1 MGFVSEHDAVE
12 RLSSRLTLFSKR
24 IFPVVWIA
32 ILGVFAVALTLGH
45 RPGMVLDPVIL
56 IAPIAATVIGYFV
69 MKRTVFNLVDE
80 VWDGGDFLL
89 VRNKGQEDRI
99 PLENIVNVNYT
110 MLGNNRRATL
120 KLRTPS
126 RLGSEVAFMPVAPSW
141 RLSFVKNP
149 ILEELIDRVD
159 AARLRK
165 R

>member
-1 MGFVSEHDAVE
+1 VGFVSEHDAVE
-12 RLSSRLTLFSKR
+12 RLSSKWTLVSKR

-32 ILGVFAVALTLGH
+32 ILAAFAIALTLGR
-45 RPGMVLDPVIL
+45 RPGVMLDPVIL
-56 IAPIAATVIGYFV
+56 IAPIAATVIGYLV

-89 VRNKGQEDRI
+89 VRNKSQEDRI

-120 KLRTPS
+120 KLRTAS
-126 RLGSEVAFMPVAPSW
+126 RFGAEVAFMPVAPSW